1 MRRLRARDVRRI
13 AATRNRATEFS
24 SAGEPIPEVSP
35 RASVSAL
42 RDARSLM
49 TITLSCGRPLGGE
62 NLNVAMPR
70 RRCVI
75 DHSARDRGSVVVV
88 GSVEVSGDR
97 G

>member
-1 MRRLRARDVRRI
+1 MRRLRARDIRRI
-13 AATRNRATEFS
+13 AATRNRATDIS
-24 SAGEPIPEVSP
+24 SAREPIREVSP

-62 NLNVAMPR
+62 NLNAAMPR
-70 RRCVI
+70 RRYVI
-75 DHSARDRGSVVVV
+75 DHSARDRGSVVVT
-88 GSVEVSGDR
+88 GSVEVSRDG